1 MLQGEDQQYTKKAG
15 SARTARPLSR
25 PCFLSFLQFL
35 VYLPIEH
42 WLSTY
47 LDERSVVKGLVFFFW
62 FSNSNNRAELSRKHG
77 GGSMTMTQDTPHV
90 CAPHETSKAPAFS
103 LSPRLLLLFLTN
115 VRQPKWNE

>member
-1 MLQGEDQQYTKKAG
+1 VVRNKAEKKMLQGEDQQYTKKAG

-62 FSNSNNRAELSRKHG
+62 FSNSNNRAESKARWWIDDD
-77 GGSMTMTQDTPHV
+77 DTP
-90 CAPHETSKAPAFS
+90 S
-103 LSPRLLLLFLTN
+103 LLMSALPM
-115 VRQPKWNE
+115 RQAKLQPFPQSHALYSSS

>member
-62 FSNSNNRAELSRKHG
+62 FSNSNNRAE
-77 GGSMTMTQDTPHV
+77 
-90 CAPHETSKAPAFS
+90 SKARWWIDDDDTRHAS
-103 LSPRLLLLFLTN
+103 CLRSPRDKQSSSLFPKPTPSTPLLDQ
-115 VRQPKWNE
+115 RSSAEME